1 MKTRLLGLAAAL
13 AFLNAASPAS
23 AGVNILTNGSFELGT
38 YPGGAFAELGA
49 GATNISGWSIGGGGV
64 DWIGSYWQPAD
75 GARSLD
81 LNRLSAGSVS
91 QTFSTVAGQKY
102 NVSFYLSGNPDG
114 GPALKTIQIAVNGIL
129 QEISYTTGAN
139 TRENMI
145 WVPVSFSFFADSTTE
160 TLTFLS
166 ATTGFSGNAGFP
178 GAFGPA
184 LDNAAVSAV
193 PELSTW
199 AMMLLG
205 FAGIG
210 FLAYRRTQKMK
221 LASAQQS

>member
-1 MKTRLLGLAAAL
+1 MIARSMRLASAIVFLA
-13 AFLNAASPAS
+13 AASPAS

-38 YPGGAFAELGA
+38 YPGGVFASLGA
-49 GATNISGWSIGGGGV
+49 GATNITGWSIGGGGV

-91 QTFSTVAGQKY
+91 QTFSTVVGQRY
-102 NVSFYLSGNPDG
+102 QVSFSISGNPDG
-114 GPALKTIQIAVNGIL
+114 GPALKTIQVDVNDNVHAF
-129 QEISYTTGAN
+129 SYTTGAN
-139 TRENMI
+139 SRPNML
-145 WVPVSFSFFADSTTE
+145 WEPVSFTFFADSPFE

-166 ATTGFSGNAGFP
+166 TTTGFSGNAGFP

-184 LDNAAVSAV
+184 LDNVAVSAV

-205 FAGIG
+205 FAGVG
-210 FLAYRRTQKMK
+210 FIAYRRSKKVQ
-221 LASAQQS
+221 LASA

>member
-1 MKTRLLGLAAAL
+1 MISRSLRLASAIVFLA
-13 AFLNAASPAS
+13 AASPAS

-38 YPGGAFAELGA
+38 YPGGVFAELGA
-49 GATNISGWSIGGGGV
+49 GATNITGWSIGGGGV

-91 QTFSTVAGQKY
+91 QTFSTVVGQQY
-102 NVSFYLSGNPDG
+102 EVSFYLSGNPDG
-114 GPALKTIQIAVNGIL
+114 GPALKTIEVAVNGNL
-129 QEISYTTGAN
+129 QTFSYTTGTN
-139 TRENMI
+139 TRPNML
-145 WVPVSFSFFADSTTE
+145 WAPASFTFFADGTTE

-166 ATTGFSGNAGFP
+166 TTTGFSGNAGFP

-184 LDNAAVSAV
+184 LDNVAVSAV

-205 FAGIG
+205 FAGVG
-210 FLAYRRTQKMK
+210 LVAYRRSKKAQ
-221 LASAQQS
+221 LASA